1 MPKPIDPAPG
11 TRYRHILI
19 GVETYAAYG
28 RRIVEGILDH
38 AERERCWEFQSTRRA
53 GLPKDLPEHIEGIIA
68 EIRTDEDFAR
78 AAALDIPVIAITGVY
93 RPGPVPTVIADN
105 EAVGRLAGEYLT
117 NLGFAELAYF
127 GSSQLYYVS
136 RRLAGFEDFAEEVGA
151 RVHHY
156 SPAEGEKW
164 RLEEWLLELPSPV
177 GVLAAEDWSAV
188 TVVNACRDL
197 GIAVPE
203 QLAVLGVDNDEHLCR
218 MASPPLSSI
227 DHGAYQIGFE
237 AASLLDRMLAGEKAP
252 TDPILVPPRE
262 VVVRQ
267 STDTLAIADP
277 SVARAVEFIR
287 TRACGE
293 GEEDIDVPSV
303 VRHARAPR
311 RTLEAAF
318 RRVLGRT
325 ILQEISRVRVERAKD
340 LLVNTDLAMPEICER
355 SGFSYPSRLSYVIKR
370 ETGLTPV
377 EYRHESRA

>member
-19 GVETYAAYG
+19 RVETYAAYG
-28 RRIVEGILDH
+28 RRIVEGILDF
-38 AERERCWEFQSTRRA
+38 AERERCWEFEFTRRA
-53 GLPKDLPEHIEGIIA
+53 GLPKEVPEHIAGVIA
-68 EIRTDEDFAR
+68 EIRTEEDFAR
-78 AAALDIPVIAITGVY
+78 AAAMDIPVIAITGVY

-127 GSSQLYYVS
+127 ASSQLYYVS
-136 RRLAGFEDFAEEVGA
+136 RRLAGFENLAEKVGA

-156 SPAEGEKW
+156 SPAPGEPW
-164 RLEEWLLELPSPV
+164 RLEEWLLGLPSPV

-188 TVVNACRDL
+188 TVVNVCRDL

-203 QLAVLGVDNDEHLCR
+203 QVAVLGVDDDEHLCR

-227 DHGAYQIGFE
+227 DHGACQIGFE
-237 AASLLDRMLAGEKAP
+237 AASLLDRMLAGEEAP
-252 TDPILVPPRE
+252 VDPILVQPRK

-287 TRACGE
+287 TRAC
-293 GEEDIDVPSV
+293 EEDIDVPAV
-303 VRHARAPR
+303 VRHARASR

-318 RRVLGRT
+318 RRMLGRT

>member
-11 TRYRHILI
+11 KRYRHILI
-19 GVETYAAYG
+19 AVETYAAYG
-28 RRIVEGILDH
+28 RRIVEGILDF
-38 AERERCWEFQSTRRA
+38 AERERRWEFQPTRRA
-53 GLPKDLPEHIEGIIA
+53 GLPEKLPEATEGSIA

-78 AAALDIPVIAITGVY
+78 AAKLNIPVIAITGVY
-93 RPGPVPTVIADN
+93 RPCPVPTVIADN
-105 EAVGRLAGEYLT
+105 EAVGRLAAEYLT
-117 NLGFAELAYF
+117 NQGFAELAYF
-127 GSSQLYYVS
+127 GSSQLYFVS
-136 RRLAGFEDFAEEVGA
+136 RRLAGFEDLAEKVGA

-156 SPAEGEKW
+156 SPAQGEPW
-164 RLEEWLLELPSPV
+164 RLEEWLVGLPAPV

-203 QLAVLGVDNDEHLCR
+203 QVAVLGVDNDEHLCR

-237 AASLLDRMLAGEKAP
+237 AASLLDRMLAGEEAP
-252 TDPILVPPRE
+252 TDPILVQPRE

-267 STDTLAIADP
+267 STDTLAISDP
-277 SVARAVEFIR
+277 AVARAVEFIR
-287 TRACGE
+287 TRACR
-293 GEEDIDVPSV
+293 EDIDVPAV
-303 VRHARAPR
+303 VRHARASR

-340 LLVNTDLAMPEICER
+340 LLMNTDLAMPGICER
-355 SGFSYPSRLSYVIKR
+355 TGFSYPSRLSYVIKR
-370 ETGLTPV
+370 ETGMTPV
-377 EYRHESRA
+377 EFRHENRA